1 MKRDYYN
8 AIVCKNT
15 GSIDNLELNSLKRKK
30 LNRDEVRVEV
40 RACGVNFPDKLMIE
54 GQYQF
59 KPKLPFIPGL
69 EVSGVISETFNNNKK
84 ISLGSKVMCQLRF
97 GGYSEEVVVNK
108 NNIIHMPL
116 NFSFE
121 EAAGFR
127 VAAQTAYVSLVE
139 RAKIK
144 KEETLLVL
152 GAAGGVGLAGVQLGK
167 ALGANV
173 IAVSSSKQKQ
183 KICKEMGAHY
193 SIGYNDLKNNILDIT
208 FGKGVDIIY
217 DPVGGDSFS
226 NALKC
231 IKWGGRFLIIGFAGG
246 SIPSLPINI
255 ALIKGI
261 SVLGIRAGEYFRRFP
276 EKKESAISN
285 LFKIADS
292 GLINPK
298 IHKILSLKQASKG
311 LKMIEN
317 RSIIGRLILKP

>member
-1 MKRDYYN
+1 
-8 AIVCKNT
+8 
-15 GSIDNLELNSLKRKK
+15 
-30 LNRDEVRVEV
+30 
-40 RACGVNFPDKLMIE
+40 MIE
-54 GQYQF
+54 GKYQL
-59 KPKLPFIPGL
+59 KPEIPFIPGL
-69 EVSGVISETFNNNKK
+69 EISGVISETFNNDKK
-84 ISLGSKVMCQLRF
+84 FLLGSKVMCQLRF
-97 GGYSEEVVVNK
+97 GGYSEEVVVNI
-108 NNIIHMPL
+108 NNIINMPL

-121 EAAGFR
+121 EGAGFR
-127 VAAQTAYVSLVE
+127 VAAQTAYVALVE
-139 RAKIK
+139 RAKVK
-144 KEETLLVL
+144 EEETLLVL
-152 GAAGGVGLAGVQLGK
+152 GAAGGVGMAGIQLGK

-183 KICKEMGAHY
+183 KICKEMGANH
-193 SIGYNDLKNNILDIT
+193 SIGYNNLQNNILDIT

-217 DPVGGDSFS
+217 DPVGGNYFS

-231 IKWGGRFLIIGFAGG
+231 IKWGGKFLIIGFAGG

-285 LFKIADS
+285 LFKIAKS

-298 IHKILSLKQASKG
+298 IHKILNLKQASEG

-317 RSIIGRLILKP
+317 REVIGRLILKP

>member
-1 MKRDYYN
+1 
-8 AIVCKNT
+8 
-15 GSIDNLELNSLKRKK
+15 
-30 LNRDEVRVEV
+30 
-40 RACGVNFPDKLMIE
+40 MIE
-54 GQYQF
+54 GKYQL
-59 KPKLPFIPGL
+59 KPELPFIPGL
-69 EVSGVISETFNNNKK
+69 EISGVISETFDNDKK
-84 ISLGSKVMCQLRF
+84 FLLDSKVMCQLRF
-97 GGYSEEVVVNK
+97 GGYSEEVVVNI
-108 NNIIHMPL
+108 NNIINMPL

-121 EAAGFR
+121 EGAGFR
-127 VAAQTAYVSLVE
+127 VAAQTAYVALVE

-144 KEETLLVL
+144 EEETLLVL

-183 KICKEMGAHY
+183 NVCKEMGANY
-193 SIGYNDLKNNILDIT
+193 SLGYNNLKSNILDIT

-217 DPVGGDSFS
+217 DPVGGEFFS

-231 IKWGGRFLIIGFAGG
+231 IKWGGKFLIIGFAGG

-255 ALIKGI
+255 ATYKKGI

-276 EKKESAISN
+276 EKKDSAISN
-285 LFKIADS
+285 LFKIAKS

-298 IHKILSLKQASKG
+298 IHKILNLKQASKG

-317 RSIIGRLILKP
+317 REIIGRLILKP